1 MGADGHVRAT
11 WWHDSRWLLR
21 DPMGCGV
28 ERVPGGNQARRES
41 SCRRITSH
49 ACACHSCPSQCSALG
64 LPLIAVS
71 RGEKGAGRRNVRVT
85 DASRMRVA
93 RCAYCRKTWKS
104 WNDHAARRARRA
116 SAGRTRRNKC
126 RARAVAPRRR
136 CVQAAQSQCSQRRST
151 TASRILHCLECC
163 ASATRSVARHAA
175 RLQHIR

>member
-41 SCRRITSH
+41 SCRRITSR

-64 LPLIAVS
+64 LPVIAVS

-93 RCAYCRKTWKS
+93 RTSRKTWKS
-104 WNDHAARRARRA
+104 WNDHAARPRAARARG
-116 SAGRTRRNKC
+116 SEKC

-151 TASRILHCLECC
+151 TASRTPRCLECC